1 MSDLKPDF
9 ELDYRGLPCPM
20 NFVKTKLFLDKMG
33 VGQMVRV
40 LLDAGEPVESVS
52 ASVVAEGHEILEN
65 VQDALGFYRVS
76 IRKV

>member
-20 NFVKTKLFLDKMG
+20 NFVKTKLFLDKMRA
-33 VGQMVRV
+33 GQTVRV
-40 LLDAGEPVESVS
+40 KLDAGEPVESVS
-52 ASVVAEGHEILEN
+52 SSLAAEGHDILES
-65 VQDALGFYRVS
+65 VQDALGYYLVS